1 MSKTLVQAL
10 SAATLRILRPLVR
23 VLLRNGISYGTFADL
38 AKWVYVDVA
47 TKDFAIPGRK
57 QSVSR
62 VAVITGLSRKEVSRV
77 QDLPRPDDAAEEE
90 RYNRAARVIGGW
102 LLDAAYQMGDGQ
114 PRDLTFEEGEASFTT
129 LVKKY
134 SGDVP
139 ARAILDELMRVG
151 NVERL
156 EDGKLRLM
164 SHAYIPQE
172 SEVDKLYILGA
183 DTSALISTIDHNLD
197 PATERKYFQR
207 KVRYDN
213 LPDEALP
220 AFRELTAEK
229 AQKLLE
235 EFNVWLAKHDR
246 DINPSVD
253 GTGRNSAGL
262 GIYYFEN
269 PEGESR
275 DETDEQNT

>member
-10 SAATLRILRPLVR
+10 TAATLRILRPLVR

-47 TKDFAIPGRK
+47 TRDFAIPGRK

-62 VAVITGLSRKEVSRV
+62 VSVITGLSRKEVKRV
-77 QDLPRPDDAAEEE
+77 QELARPDDTAEEE

-102 LLDAAYQMGDGQ
+102 LLDAAYQTEAGE
-114 PRDLTFEEGEASFTT
+114 PRDLVFEDSEASFSE

-139 ARAILDELMRVG
+139 ARAILDELLRVG
-151 NVERL
+151 NVERQTN
-156 EDGKLRLM
+156 GTLRLL
-164 SHAYIPQE
+164 SHAYIPQA

-197 PATERKYFQR
+197 PAIERKYFQR

-213 LPDEALP
+213 LPNEVIEE
-220 AFRELTAEK
+220 FRTLSAEK
-229 AQKLLE
+229 AQQLLE
-235 EFNVWLAKHDR
+235 ELNQWLANHDR
-246 DINPSVD
+246 DVNPDID
-253 GTGRNSAGL
+253 GTGRNMAGM
-262 GIYYFEN
+262 GIYYIEN

-275 DETDEQNT
+275 DESDEHDT

>member
-47 TKDFAIPGRK
+47 TRDFAIPGRK

-62 VAVITGLSRKEVSRV
+62 VSVLTGLSRKEVSRV
-77 QDLPRPDDAAEEE
+77 QELARPDDTAEEE

-102 LLDAAYQMGDGQ
+102 LLDAAYQTKEAQ
-114 PRDLTFEEGEASFTT
+114 PRDLVFEDGEASFTT

-139 ARAILDELMRVG
+139 ARAILDELLRVG
-151 NVERL
+151 NVKRQEN
-156 EDGKLRLM
+156 GTLRLL
-164 SHAYIPQE
+164 SHAYIPQA

-197 PATERKYFQR
+197 PEVERKYFQR

-213 LPDEALP
+213 LPDEVLPDFRALS
-220 AFRELTAEK
+220 AEK
-229 AQKLLE
+229 AQQLLE
-235 EFNVWLAKHDR
+235 EFNAWLAKRDR
-246 DINPSVD
+246 DINPSID
-253 GTGRNSAGL
+253 GTGRNMAGI

-269 PEGESR
+269 PEGDSR
-275 DETDEQNT
+275 DESDEQNS

>member
-10 SAATLRILRPLVR
+10 TAATLRILRPLVR

-47 TKDFAIPGRK
+47 TRDFAIPGRK

-62 VAVITGLSRKEVSRV
+62 VSVITGLSRKEVKRV
-77 QDLPRPDDAAEEE
+77 QELARPDDTAEEE

-102 LLDAAYQMGDGQ
+102 LLDAAYQTEAGE
-114 PRDLTFEEGEASFTT
+114 PRDLVFEDSEASFSE

-139 ARAILDELMRVG
+139 ARAILDELLRVG
-151 NVERL
+151 NVERQTN
-156 EDGKLRLM
+156 GTLRLL
-164 SHAYIPQE
+164 SHAYIPQA

-197 PATERKYFQR
+197 PAIERKYFQR

-213 LPDEALP
+213 LPNEVIEE
-220 AFRELTAEK
+220 FRILSAEK
-229 AQKLLE
+229 AQQLLE
-235 EFNVWLAKHDR
+235 ELNQWLAKHDR
-246 DINPSVD
+246 DVNPDID
-253 GTGRNSAGL
+253 GTGRNMAGM

-275 DETDEQNT
+275 DESDEHDT

>member
-1 MSKTLVQAL
+1 
-10 SAATLRILRPLVR
+10 
-23 VLLRNGISYGTFADL
+23 
-38 AKWVYVDVA
+38 
-47 TKDFAIPGRK
+47 
-57 QSVSR
+57 
-62 VAVITGLSRKEVSRV
+62 
-77 QDLPRPDDAAEEE
+77 
-90 RYNRAARVIGGW
+90 
-102 LLDAAYQMGDGQ
+102 
-114 PRDLTFEEGEASFTT
+114 
-129 LVKKY
+129 
-134 SGDVP
+134 
-139 ARAILDELMRVG
+139 
-151 NVERL
+151 
-156 EDGKLRLM
+156 M

-197 PATERKYFQR
+197 PAIERKYFQR

-220 AFRELTAEK
+220 AFRALSAEK

-275 DETDEQNT
+275 DDSDEQNT

>member
-47 TKDFAIPGRK
+47 TRDFGIPGRK
-57 QSVSR
+57 QTVSR
-62 VAVITGLSRKEVSRV
+62 VSIITGLSRKEVKRV
-77 QDLPRPDDAAEEE
+77 QELARPDDTAEEE

-102 LLDAAYQMGDGQ
+102 LLDAAYQTKDAQ
-114 PRDLTFEEGEASFTT
+114 PRDLEFEDGEASFTT

-151 NVERL
+151 NIERL
-156 EDGKLRLM
+156 ENGGLRLL
-164 SHAYIPQE
+164 SHAYIPQA

-197 PATERKYFQR
+197 PEVERKYFQR

-213 LPDEALP
+213 LPDEVLPEFRALS
-220 AFRELTAEK
+220 AKK
-229 AQKLLE
+229 AQQLLE
-235 EFNVWLAKHDR
+235 EFNAWLAKRDR
-246 DINPSVD
+246 DINPVID
-253 GTGRNSAGL
+253 GTGRNMAGI

-269 PEGESR
+269 PEGDSR
-275 DETDEQNT
+275 DESDEQDA

>member
-23 VLLRNGISYGTFADL
+23 VLLRNGVSYGTFADM

-47 TKDFAIPGRK
+47 SRDFAIPGRK
-57 QSVSR
+57 QTVSR
-62 VAVITGLSRKEVSRV
+62 VSVITGLSRKEVSRV

-102 LLDAAYQMGDGQ
+102 LLDEAYQSGDSQ
-114 PRDLTFEEGEASFTT
+114 PRDLAFEEGEATFST

-156 EDGKLRLM
+156 ENGRLRLM
-164 SHAYIPQE
+164 SHAYIPQA
-172 SEVDKLYILGA
+172 SAVDKLYILGA

-197 PATERKYFQR
+197 PEIEQKYFQR

-213 LPDEALP
+213 LPNEVLSEFRALSS
-220 AFRELTAEK
+220 EK
-229 AQKLLE
+229 AQQLLE
-235 EFNVWLAKHDR
+235 EFNQWLAKRDR
-246 DINPSVD
+246 DVNPLIE
-253 GTGRNSAGL
+253 GTGRNVAGI

-275 DETDEQNT
+275 DESDEHDT

>member
-47 TKDFAIPGRK
+47 TQDFGIPGRK
-57 QSVSR
+57 QTVSR
-62 VAVITGLSRKEVSRV
+62 VSVLTGLSRKEVSRV
-77 QDLPRPDDAAEEE
+77 QDLARPDDTAEEE

-102 LLDAAYQMGDGQ
+102 LLDPAYQTESAQ
-114 PRDLTFEEGEASFTT
+114 PRDLEFEDAEASFAN
-129 LVKKY
+129 LAKKY

-139 ARAILDELMRVG
+139 ARAILDELLRVG

-156 EDGKLRLM
+156 ENEKIRLI
-164 SHAYIPQE
+164 SHAYIPQA
-172 SEVDKLYILGA
+172 SEIDKLYILGA
-183 DTSALISTIDHNLD
+183 DTSALISTIDHNLN
-197 PATERKYFQR
+197 PEIERKYFQR

-213 LPDEALP
+213 LPNEVLPEFRALS
-220 AFRELTAEK
+220 AEK
-229 AQKLLE
+229 AQQLLE
-235 EFNVWLAKHDR
+235 EFNEWLAKRDR
-246 DINPSVD
+246 DINPSVN
-253 GTGRNSAGL
+253 GTGRNMAGI

-275 DETDEQNT
+275 DDPDEQDS

>member
-47 TKDFAIPGRK
+47 TREFGIPGRK

-102 LLDAAYQMGDGQ
+102 LFDNSYQSGEGKPGDL
-114 PRDLTFEEGEASFTT
+114 PFEGETSFTA

-139 ARAILDELMRVG
+139 ARAILDELLRVG

-156 EDGKLRLM
+156 EDGKVRLM
-164 SHAYIPQE
+164 ANAYIPHE

-213 LPDEALP
+213 LPDQALP
-220 AFRELTAEK
+220 EFQELTARK

-235 EFNVWLAKHDR
+235 EFNLWLAKHDR
-246 DINPSVD
+246 DVNPSAE
-253 GTGRNSAGL
+253 GTGRNVAGL

-275 DETDEQNT
+275 DNPDEQNT

>member
-1 MSKTLVQAL
+1 MNKSLVQAL

-77 QDLPRPDDAAEEE
+77 QDLPRPDDTAEEE

-102 LLDAAYQMGDGQ
+102 LLDEAYQTDDAQ
-114 PRDLTFEEGEASFTT
+114 PRDLAFEEGKPSFTS

-139 ARAILDELMRVG
+139 ARAILDELLRVG
-151 NVERL
+151 NVQRL

-183 DTSALISTIDHNLD
+183 DTSALISTIDHNLN
-197 PATERKYFQR
+197 PATERKYYQR

-220 AFRELTAEK
+220 AFRALSAEK

-246 DINPSVD
+246 DVNPLVD

-269 PEGESR
+269 PEGESQDGS
-275 DETDEQNT
+275 DE

>member
-47 TKDFAIPGRK
+47 TRDFGIPGRK
-57 QSVSR
+57 QTVSR
-62 VAVITGLSRKEVSRV
+62 VSIITGLSRKEVKRV
-77 QDLPRPDDAAEEE
+77 QELARPDDMAEEE

-102 LLDAAYQMGDGQ
+102 LLDAVYQTEAGQ
-114 PRDLTFEEGEASFTT
+114 PRNLTFEEGEPSFSG

-139 ARAILDELMRVG
+139 ARAILDELQRVG

-156 EDGKLRLM
+156 ADGTLHLK
-164 SHAYIPQE
+164 SHAYIPQA

-183 DTSALISTIDHNLD
+183 DTSALISTIDHNLN
-197 PATERKYFQR
+197 PEIERKYFQR

-213 LPDEALP
+213 LPNEVLPEFRALS
-220 AFRELTAEK
+220 AEK
-229 AQKLLE
+229 AQQLLE
-235 EFNVWLAKHDR
+235 EFNEWLAKRDR
-246 DINPSVD
+246 DINPSVN
-253 GTGRNSAGL
+253 GTGRNMAGI

-269 PEGESR
+269 PEGENR
-275 DETDEQNT
+275 DESDEQDT

>member
-1 MSKTLVQAL
+1 MSKSLVHAL
-10 SAATLRILRPLVR
+10 SAATLRMLRPLVR
-23 VLLRNGISYGTFADL
+23 ILLRNGISYGTFADL

-47 TKDFAIPGRK
+47 TREFGIPGRK

-77 QDLPRPDDAAEEE
+77 QELPRPDDTAEEE

-102 LLDAAYQMGDGQ
+102 LLDETYQSGDGH
-114 PRDLTFEEGEASFTT
+114 PCDLAFEGEISFTS

-139 ARAILDELMRVG
+139 ARAILDELLRVG

-156 EDGKLRLM
+156 ENGKVSLLA
-164 SHAYIPQE
+164 SAYIPQE
-172 SEVDKLYILGA
+172 SEIDKLYILGA

-197 PATERKYFQR
+197 PTTEQKYFQR

-220 AFRELTAEK
+220 ELRKLTADK

-235 EFNVWLAKHDR
+235 QINLWLARHDR
-246 DINPSVD
+246 DVTPSVE
-253 GTGRNSAGL
+253 GTGRNIAGL

-269 PEGESR
+269 PEGESQ
-275 DETDEQNT
+275 DDTDEQDT

>member
-47 TKDFAIPGRK
+47 TRDFGISGRK
-57 QSVSR
+57 QTVSR
-62 VAVITGLSRKEVSRV
+62 VSIITGLSRKEVKRV
-77 QDLPRPDDAAEEE
+77 QELARPDDTAEEE
-90 RYNRAARVIGGW
+90 RFNRAARVIGGW
-102 LLDAAYQMGDGQ
+102 LLDAAYQNKDAQ
-114 PRDLTFEEGEASFTT
+114 PRDLEFEDGEASFTA

-156 EDGKLRLM
+156 ENGSLRLL
-164 SHAYIPQE
+164 SHAYIPEE

-197 PATERKYFQR
+197 PEVERKYFQR

-213 LPDEALP
+213 LPDEVLPEFRALS
-220 AFRELTAEK
+220 AKK
-229 AQKLLE
+229 AQQLLE
-235 EFNVWLAKHDR
+235 EFNTWLAKRDR
-246 DINPSVD
+246 DINPDID
-253 GTGRNSAGL
+253 GSGCNMAGI

-269 PEGESR
+269 PEGDSR
-275 DETDEQNT
+275 DKSDEQDA

>member
-1 MSKTLVQAL
+1 MSKTLVQTL

-47 TKDFAIPGRK
+47 TRDFGIPGRK
-57 QSVSR
+57 QTVSR
-62 VAVITGLSRKEVSRV
+62 VSVITGLSRKEVSRV
-77 QDLPRPDDAAEEE
+77 QDLPRPDDTAEEE

-102 LLDAAYQMGDGQ
+102 LLDEIYQTGDGQ
-114 PRDLTFEEGEASFTT
+114 PRDLAFEGESSFTS

-139 ARAILDELMRVG
+139 ARAILDELRRVG

-164 SHAYIPQE
+164 AHAYIPQE

-197 PATERKYFQR
+197 PASERKYFQR

-235 EFNVWLAKHDR
+235 EFNVWLAKNDR
-246 DINPSVD
+246 DINPSVK
-253 GTGRNSAGL
+253 GTGRNVAGL

-269 PEGESR
+269 PEGASR
-275 DETDEQNT
+275 DDSDEQDT

>member
-47 TKDFAIPGRK
+47 TRDFGIHGRK
-57 QSVSR
+57 QTVSR
-62 VAVITGLSRKEVSRV
+62 VSIITGLSRKEVKRV
-77 QDLPRPDDAAEEE
+77 QELARPDDTAEEE

-102 LLDAAYQMGDGQ
+102 LLDAAYQTKDAQ
-114 PRDLTFEEGEASFTT
+114 PRDLEFEDGEASFTA

-139 ARAILDELMRVG
+139 ARAILDELLRVG
-151 NVERL
+151 NVKRQEN
-156 EDGKLRLM
+156 GNLRLM

-197 PATERKYFQR
+197 PEVERKYFQR

-213 LPDEALP
+213 LPDEVLPEFRALS
-220 AFRELTAEK
+220 AEK
-229 AQKLLE
+229 AQQLLE
-235 EFNVWLAKHDR
+235 EFNAWLAKCDR
-246 DINPSVD
+246 DINPVID
-253 GTGRNSAGL
+253 GTGRNMAGI

-269 PEGESR
+269 PEGDSR
-275 DETDEQNT
+275 DESDEQDA

>member
-47 TKDFAIPGRK
+47 TQDFGIPGRK
-57 QSVSR
+57 QTVSR
-62 VAVITGLSRKEVSRV
+62 VSVITGLSRKEVSRV
-77 QDLPRPDDAAEEE
+77 QELARPDDIAEEE

-102 LLDAAYQMGDGQ
+102 LLDAAYQTEDAQ
-114 PRDLTFEEGEASFTT
+114 TRDLAFEEGEASFSS

-139 ARAILDELMRVG
+139 ARAILDELLRVG

-156 EDGKLRLM
+156 ENGSLRLM
-164 SHAYIPQE
+164 SHAYIPQA

-197 PATERKYFQR
+197 PEVERKYFQR

-213 LPDEALP
+213 LPDEVLPEFRALS
-220 AFRELTAEK
+220 AEK
-229 AQKLLE
+229 AQQLLE
-235 EFNVWLAKHDR
+235 EFNAWLAKRDR
-246 DINPSVD
+246 DINPVID
-253 GTGRNSAGL
+253 GSGRNMAGI

-275 DETDEQNT
+275 DESDEQDA

>member
-1 MSKTLVQAL
+1 M
-10 SAATLRILRPLVR
+10 
-23 VLLRNGISYGTFADL
+23 
-38 AKWVYVDVA
+38 
-47 TKDFAIPGRK
+47 
-57 QSVSR
+57 
-62 VAVITGLSRKEVSRV
+62 
-77 QDLPRPDDAAEEE
+77 
-90 RYNRAARVIGGW
+90 
-102 LLDAAYQMGDGQ
+102 
-114 PRDLTFEEGEASFTT
+114 
-129 LVKKY
+129 
-134 SGDVP
+134 P
-139 ARAILDELMRVG
+139 ARAILDELIRVG

-164 SHAYIPQE
+164 SHAYIPEE

-197 PATERKYFQR
+197 PAVERKYFQR

-220 AFRELTAEK
+220 AFRALSAEK

-235 EFNVWLAKHDR
+235 EFNVWLAKRDR
-246 DINPSVD
+246 DINPLAE
-253 GTGRNSAGL
+253 GTGQNVAGI

-275 DETDEQNT
+275 DDSDEQNT

>member
-47 TKDFAIPGRK
+47 TQDFGIAGRK
-57 QSVSR
+57 QTVSR
-62 VAVITGLSRKEVSRV
+62 VSVLTGLSRKEVSRV
-77 QDLPRPDDAAEEE
+77 QDLARPDDTAEEE

-102 LLDAAYQMGDGQ
+102 LLDAAYQTGNAQ
-114 PRDLTFEEGEASFTT
+114 PRDLPFEEGEASFTS

-134 SGDVP
+134 SGDIP
-139 ARAILDELMRVG
+139 ARAILDELLRVG
-151 NVERL
+151 NVKRQEN
-156 EDGKLRLM
+156 GNLRLM

-172 SEVDKLYILGA
+172 SDVDKLYILGA

-197 PATERKYFQR
+197 PAVERKYFQR

-213 LPDEALP
+213 LPDEVLPEFRALS
-220 AFRELTAEK
+220 AEK
-229 AQKLLE
+229 AQQLLE
-235 EFNVWLAKHDR
+235 EFNAWLAKRDR
-246 DINPSVD
+246 DINPVID
-253 GTGRNSAGL
+253 GSGRNMAGI

-275 DETDEQNT
+275 DESDEQDS